1 MLVLVLI
8 FDDAGGGANVDI
20 EAGGGV
26 MVVMLNGQI
35 SRFEWRCQWQLKA
48 DVDDGDGGGYQKSV
62 NDGSHMIYLTIFFKR
77 LVINQ

>member
-1 MLVLVLI
+1 MLVMLVLVLI

-35 SRFEWRCQWQLKA
+35 SRFEWRCQW
-48 DVDDGDGGGYQKSV
+48 
-62 NDGSHMIYLTIFFKR
+62 
-77 LVINQ
+77 